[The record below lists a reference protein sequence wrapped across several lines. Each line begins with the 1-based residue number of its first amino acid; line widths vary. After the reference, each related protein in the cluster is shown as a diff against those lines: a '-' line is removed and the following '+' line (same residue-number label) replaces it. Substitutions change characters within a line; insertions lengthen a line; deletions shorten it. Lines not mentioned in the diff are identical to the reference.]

1 MHRHGYVGLVGR
13 FLDGDGD
20 FLVFG
25 AGGNAQGGS
34 RFAAGRLEGLRG
46 GGRAVA
52 VRCAVIGIIE
62 RRATGQREHMPRPQP
77 RRRREDIMPII
88 PWLSR
93 HLKRAGPQGD
103 RTVNNG

>member
-1 MHRHGYVGLVGR
+1 MILAAGLERVHNLQRTHVVHRHGYVGLVGR

-62 RRATGQREHMPRPQP
+62 RRATGQREH
-77 RRRREDIMPII
+77 
-88 PWLSR
+88 
-93 HLKRAGPQGD
+93 AGTCRGRNRGGGEKTLCP
-103 RTVNNG
+103 